1 MKSFTVQYDSR
12 DVDDPRKGSTMN
24 GREGILL
31 PPPLPMLP
39 SPDASSDDS
48 EEDQMTSSKRAAE
61 ESILKQ
67 IAALGEEFSSE
78 KNCYQIDFNKTLKHL
93 PALIQQVNGNH
104 SPTLIAEVVLVLSI
118 LTSSCLTSSQP
129 CVRIICSMWIN
140 YVALVY

>member
-1 MKSFTVQYDSR
+1 MKGFTVQIDTC
-12 DVDDPRKGSTMN
+12 DVDDRRKGFTMN
-24 GREGILL
+24 GREGIIL
-31 PPPLPMLP
+31 PPPLPMLS
-39 SPDASSDDS
+39 SPDVSSDDS
-48 EEDQMTSSKRAAE
+48 EEDRMTSSKRAAE

-104 SPTLIAEVVLVLSI
+104 SPTLIAEVVLALFT
-118 LTSSCLTSSQP
+118 LTYSCLTSFQP